1 MPKII
6 GLLCVIVSGFILTAA
21 SLRPQRTGPSSEQ
34 MLGFEDCMSAK
45 RENYA
50 SIKAARMKADPGSG
64 INLGFASGESFARV
78 ECKKING
85 IKPEDF

>member
-1 MPKII
+1 MPRII
-6 GLLCVIVSGFILTAA
+6 GLLCVTMSGIILTAA

-34 MLGFEDCMSAK
+34 VLGFEYCMSAK

-50 SIKAARMKADPGSG
+50 SIKAARMKADPGNE
-64 INLGFASGESFARV
+64 INLGFASGESFARA